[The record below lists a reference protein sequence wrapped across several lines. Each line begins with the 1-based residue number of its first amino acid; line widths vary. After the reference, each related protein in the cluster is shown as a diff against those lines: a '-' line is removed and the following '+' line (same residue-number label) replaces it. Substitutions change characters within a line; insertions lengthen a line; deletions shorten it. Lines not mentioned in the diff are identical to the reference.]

1 MRRYESVM
9 SWVAGAVGR
18 PGERTF
24 YVQFTGV
31 DGTHSYLLEKVQVAA
46 LVVEARKLLQSAAHQ
61 ARNDPEPSRL
71 DGSVMPEFRVAE
83 IHLAYT
89 EADGMVVVRLIPS
102 SEDIEAVEFVL
113 TVAQFSGAIAH
124 AQDAVEG
131 GRPSCPRCGL
141 AMDPDGHHCPSTN
154 GDLRGHRP

>member
-1 MRRYESVM
+1 V
-9 SWVAGAVGR
+9 SWVVGAVGR

-24 YVQFTGV
+24 YVQFTSA

-46 LVVEARKLLQSAAHQ
+46 LVAEARKLLQSAAHEG
-61 ARNDPEPSRL
+61 RNDPEPSRL

-89 EADGMVVVRLIPS
+89 ELDGMVAIRLIPS
-102 SEDIEAVEFVL
+102 TDEMEPVEFVL
-113 TVAQFSGAIAH
+113 TVAQFSGAIAP
-124 AQDAVEG
+124 AQGAVEG

-141 AMDPDGHHCPSTN
+141 AMDPDGHHCPATN